1 MPDLMLAKCA
11 EALALR
17 KAFPNDLSGIYTSE
31 EMAQADAVPA
41 KVAAAKPLSPA
52 KQFSDEAKPPAS
64 HSKDEINYIR
74 DVMAEIRTIEEVDLL
89 REIWAEDKKYLDVRV
104 DGTTIKDAL
113 QLRVS
118 QLGETKTVDAEV
130 VK

>member
-1 MPDLMLAKCA
+1 
-11 EALALR
+11 
-17 KAFPNDLSGIYTSE
+17 
-31 EMAQADAVPA
+31 
-41 KVAAAKPLSPA
+41 
-52 KQFSDEAKPPAS
+52 
-64 HSKDEINYIR
+64 
-74 DVMAEIRTIEEVDLL
+74 L
-89 REIWAEDKKYLDVRV
+89 REIWTEDKKYLDVRV